1 MNNEGV
7 NNSANS
13 RFGPLAAIV
22 AIGAVAGGVS
32 AIAQNRENKKQ
43 AERQRQSIDSAI
55 NAMNKINQDKIKLM
69 QADFDISESYNTNYQ
84 MASGFANSNFN
95 RINRANR
102 ERFKKVIDIEKQNNK
117 LNAQQLAAGKPISP
131 SGLSQFAN
139 VLGGATGLAGS
150 FASIGSVLNSSSG

>member
-7 NNSANS
+7 NNSGNS
-13 RFGPLAAIV
+13 RLLGAI
-22 AIGAVAGGVS
+22 IGAGAIIGGLS
-32 AIAQNRENKKQ
+32 AIAQNKESNKQ

-69 QADFDISESYNTNYQ
+69 QADFDVSESYNTNYQ

-117 LNAQQLAAGKPISP
+117 LNAQQLEAGKPISP

-150 FASIGSVLNSSSG
+150 FASIGSILNSNKG